1 MPRYNLQRGSNILF
15 LFFLS
20 SQFNISSTYFFTPH
34 KTRLLTRGWHFFLTT
49 TSYEYA
55 NRSFR
60 ATSWK
65 QRNVSVVFLSF
76 FFFFCLSLTI
86 RKLFTYGPPPRYCDG
101 MEGPIVEEAS
111 SSMPY
116 LFPPISLLLM
126 FTVYS
131 RKLLTF
137 RGAAQK
143 WNWWKANKKVDWHG
157 SRKWNLFIYLYVCVY
172 SGPRSASFEQMTSA
186 SFVVVDIVERE
197 RRREETKGLS
207 ALNFTFHSWL
217 AFLFFH
223 HSDGL
228 Y

>member
-143 WNWWKANKKVDWHG
+143 WNWWKTNKKVDWHG
-157 SRKWNLFIYLYVCVY
+157 SRKWNLFIYLYVCACTV
-172 SGPRSASFEQMTSA
+172 GLDQPRSNKWQAH
-186 SFVVVDIVERE
+186 R
-197 RRREETKGLS
+197 LW
-207 ALNFTFHSWL
+207 WL
-217 AFLFFH
+217 IL
-223 HSDGL
+223 
-228 Y
+228 